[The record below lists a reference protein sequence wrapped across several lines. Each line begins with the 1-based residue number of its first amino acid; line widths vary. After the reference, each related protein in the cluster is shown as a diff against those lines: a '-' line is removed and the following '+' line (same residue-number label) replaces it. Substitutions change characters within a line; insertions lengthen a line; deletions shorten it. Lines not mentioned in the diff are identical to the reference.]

1 MRPPAIKNRKKHI
14 GPNLSLHYDQPL
26 HLVKS
31 KKQYLYDDNGNKFL
45 DAIGNINIVG
55 HCNKNVV
62 NAIKKQS
69 LLLNTNTRYLYN
81 IMKEYS
87 EKLLSYFPKKLSVIY
102 FACSGSEANDLALRI
117 AKNYTKGSEFFV
129 IDNAYHGHT
138 SSLIDLSPYK
148 FNSRGG
154 NGRKR
159 YVHVLD
165 MPDGIRG
172 KYKNNEDN
180 WIKKYIEDA
189 KKKITKWLMDNGKGK
204 ATIHYKLRDWLF
216 SRQRY
221 WGEPIPVFHTDDGL
235 VRDEPRRRGCFAA
248 AARRRSYG
256 RLQALFPELGA
267 RLGRRIALRMTV
279 SSSLSRP

>member
-1 MRPPAIKNRKKHI
+1 MKNSLIKNRKKHI

-102 FACSGSEANDLALRI
+102 FACSG
-117 AKNYTKGSEFFV
+117 
-129 IDNAYHGHT
+129 
-138 SSLIDLSPYK
+138 
-148 FNSRGG
+148 
-154 NGRKR
+154 
-159 YVHVLD
+159 
-165 MPDGIRG
+165 
-172 KYKNNEDN
+172 
-180 WIKKYIEDA
+180 
-189 KKKITKWLMDNGKGK
+189 
-204 ATIHYKLRDWLF
+204 
-216 SRQRY
+216 
-221 WGEPIPVFHTDDGL
+221 
-235 VRDEPRRRGCFAA
+235 
-248 AARRRSYG
+248 
-256 RLQALFPELGA
+256 
-267 RLGRRIALRMTV
+267 
-279 SSSLSRP
+279 